1 VLSSLS
7 IPADDTIGITVAA
20 SVVVLIV
27 LWRSSALREEAMIE
41 NTSPIVLIAL
51 GLLVVAVVA
60 AIFNL
65 QQISTIA
72 SSVAAV
78 LLVWDQIRRTSK

>member
-1 VLSSLS
+1 M
-7 IPADDTIGITVAA
+7 AA